1 MKYYSAI
8 KRHEL
13 STMQK
18 RMTHKCML
26 LRKKYFSCYYFGE
39 KYFRGKGP
47 FSTPHIKA
55 VYHQHVGIDLDHLA
69 KVVFVRFLHWK
80 VTLSPPLPSCRLWK
94 EVALCS
100 PCLRCEELGS
110 ISLRVGKTNGY
121 PWISFQYLSIFSFGG
136 PIFGFISNQKN
147 NSVMW

>member
-18 RMTHKCML
+18 RVTHKCML

-80 VTLSPPLPSCRLWK
+80 VTLFFL
-94 EVALCS
+94 
-100 PCLRCEELGS
+100 
-110 ISLRVGKTNGY
+110 
-121 PWISFQYLSIFSFGG
+121 LSIRYSLLKSHYTE
-136 PIFGFISNQKN
+136 PILKGWEDMFHSLDRKAICLN
-147 NSVMW
+147 NLECSCIGNL